1 MRTSSS
7 QGLGALLEE
16 PDSSRAPSSQPQS
29 GTVLRC
35 DVVLPLDD
43 EPTAKLSPELAR
55 AMLLENLR
63 ELCAAWPDQPHPEL
77 AGQTPRQIAAT
88 ADGQA
93 RLEAL
98 IRDIEQRA
106 FGTPMAD
113 AWNFE
118 RLRFELGL
126 TPPGSVIGTQAH

>member
-1 MRTSSS
+1 
-7 QGLGALLEE
+7 LLEE

-29 GTVLRC
+29 GTVLRG
-35 DVVLPLDD
+35 DIVLPLDD

-55 AMLLENLR
+55 AMLLDNLR
-63 ELCAAWPDQPHPEL
+63 ELCAAWPDQPHPAL
-77 AGQTPRQIAAT
+77 GGQTPRQLAAA
-88 ADGQA
+88 ADGHA

-98 IRDIEQRA
+98 IRDIEQQA
-106 FGTPMAD
+106 LGTPMAD

-118 RLRFELGL
+118 RLRLDLGL